1 MAISYDRLLKL
12 LIDKKINKT
21 QLKDLAGIS
30 TNAVAELG
38 KNESISLEKLEKIV
52 LH

>member
-12 LIDKKINKT
+12 LIDKKNNKT
-21 QLKDLAGIS
+21 QLKDLACIS

-38 KNESISLEKLEKIV
+38 KNKSVSLEKLEKIV